1 MLTHFILLSN
11 KFFIGSGFL
20 VYFFFMYFYFSD
32 NIDLI
37 GQYTDLKHV
46 SHNGNI
52 IKIYS
57 RMVKQINNNYV
68 RAKSIRIFLLLLK
81 VLVQKVPTT
90 FNM

>member
-1 MLTHFILLSN
+1 
-11 KFFIGSGFL
+11 
-20 VYFFFMYFYFSD
+20 MYFYFSD

-68 RAKSIRIFLLLLK
+68 RAKSIRMFFIIIKGAGAKGANNL
-81 VLVQKVPTT
+81 
-90 FNM
+90 